1 MRFLRS
7 WKFPSIGE
15 PPPRRSRGLLATS
28 ILVALVAL
36 PFGAMAGG
44 RTEAL
49 LVGVGKYKYAGA
61 ASGFEALEG
70 PANDI
75 ADLKHA
81 LCAGYGVCRPT
92 ILLDGQA
99 TRAAILR
106 ALWSMVDGMTRD
118 GKPAPAG
125 ATLLF
130 YYSGHGGQY
139 EDTVGDQNGAPDSTL
154 VPYDGRGPDA
164 TPDVLDREL
173 NVIIKEAN
181 LRGINVVTV
190 FDSCNS
196 GTATRGFD
204 ETRIRRAPL
213 AKGPPPPTGGSHAE
227 PSAYARVPGYRVH
240 LAAAPDGDSALEV
253 KIDGVWRGLFTA
265 ALTSAMSQ
273 EPHGVT
279 YRDLMAEAELKL
291 SQIGAPQQIWL
302 GRDVPT
308 GAKGLTASPLTD
320 VASDQDL
327 DAAFLGAAKSPTAV
341 YEAVPS
347 NDATVLTVD
356 GGRLTG
362 VTAGSVFDIYALRD
376 QALVPSARAI
386 ARGRIVQ
393 AGAAI
398 ATLRLSG
405 PAPKPTGDTFYLR
418 EVAHDYG
425 AQTLKVAIQ
434 APSASDKD
442 NLALYLKQFPA
453 AEVVESHPQIVLRPL
468 GDGIRFETE
477 GGARLADA
485 DIDRMVGGVPAP
497 FANLAKFAK
506 YFEVLSLKDASRSDI
521 IAARLSKTD
530 CHRGNPVAFDLD
542 GGTPVLRPGGAFYV
556 LLTRRPEAAGEL
568 THVYILDLGPDFSIK
583 SFFPVE
589 LAPDQCAAQ
598 QFTATSVVGVNYVV
612 ILATDRAIDVGALQ
626 QNGVRSALPPEAS
639 PLEQLL
645 ANANAGVRSAPTP
658 VDVGAWGAKVLTFR
672 TATAADTSQPGAS
685 Q

>member
-1 MRFLRS
+1 MPVS
-7 WKFPSIGE
+7 
-15 PPPRRSRGLLATS
+15 A
-28 ILVALVAL
+28 
-36 PFGAMAGG
+36 GAAA

-49 LVGVGKYKYAGA
+49 LVGVGSYKYAGA
-61 ASGFEALEG
+61 AAGFEALQG
-70 PANDI
+70 PANDLT
-75 ADLKHA
+75 DMKHA

-92 ILLDGQA
+92 VLLDGQA

-106 ALWSMVDGMTRD
+106 TLWAMIDAMTPGR
-118 GKPAPAG
+118 KPAPAG

-173 NVIIKEAN
+173 NVIIREAN
-181 LRGINVVTV
+181 LRGINVVTI

-213 AKGPPPPTGGSHAE
+213 VKGPPPPAVGSHAE
-227 PSAYARVPGYRVH
+227 PSAYARAPGYRVH
-240 LAAAPDGDSALEV
+240 LAAAPDGESALEV

-279 YRDLMAEAELKL
+279 YRDLLAETELKL

-302 GRDVPT
+302 GRDIPA
-308 GAKGLTASPLTD
+308 GATGLTANPLTD
-320 VASDQDL
+320 VANDEDL
-327 DAAFLGAAKSPTAV
+327 DAAFLGAGKAPSAV
-341 YEAVPS
+341 FEATPS
-347 NDATVLTVD
+347 EDVDVLTVD

-362 VTAGSVFDIYALRD
+362 VTAGSTFDVYATRD
-376 QALVPSARAI
+376 LALDPAAKAI
-386 ARGRIVQ
+386 DRGKIET

-398 ATLRLSG
+398 ASLRL
-405 PAPKPTGDTFYLR
+405 AKATPKPMGDAFFLR
-418 EVAHDYG
+418 EVSHDYG
-425 AQTLKVAIQ
+425 AQTLKVAIGGD
-434 APSASDKD
+434 SAADKA

-453 AEVVESHPQIVLRPL
+453 AQVVDAHPQVVLRPV
-468 GDGIRFETE
+468 GDAIRFETD
-477 GGARLADA
+477 GGERLAEA

-497 FANLAKFAK
+497 FADLAKFAK

-521 IAARLSKTD
+521 VAARISKVD
-530 CHRGNPVAFDLD
+530 CHRGNPVDFDLD
-542 GGTPVLRPGGAFYV
+542 GATPVLKPGNPFYV
-556 LLTRRPEAAGEL
+556 LLTRRPEAAGDL

-598 QFTATSVVGVNYVV
+598 QFVATNVVGVNYVV
-612 ILATDRAIDVGALQ
+612 ILATDRPINVGALQ
-626 QNGVRSALPPEAS
+626 QNGVRSAPSPDAS

-645 ANANAGVRSAPTP
+645 ADANAGVRSAPTP
-658 VDVGAWGAKVLTFR
+658 VDVGSWGAKVLTFR
-672 TATAADTSQPGAS
+672 TSAASNNSDPTGAS
-685 Q
+685 R